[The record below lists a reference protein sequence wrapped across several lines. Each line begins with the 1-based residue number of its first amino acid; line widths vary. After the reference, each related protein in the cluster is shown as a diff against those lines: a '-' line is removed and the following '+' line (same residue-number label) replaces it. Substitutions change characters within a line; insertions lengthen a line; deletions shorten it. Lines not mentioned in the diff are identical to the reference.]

1 MTLDVKESEIVEAVY
16 ESNHTWVSVEAKL
29 NYELDPTVLF
39 HVTEDSAGDRFY
51 FKKMTTKLHSLA
63 IMLLKDLKMTLKVNN
78 LFSENGKNIK
88 VILI

>member
-16 ESNHTWVSVEAKL
+16 ESKHTWVSVETKL
-29 NYELDPTVLF
+29 NYELDPSVLF
-39 HVTEDSAGDRFY
+39 HITEDFAGDRFY

-63 IMLLKDLKMTLKVNN
+63 IMLLKDLKMILKINN